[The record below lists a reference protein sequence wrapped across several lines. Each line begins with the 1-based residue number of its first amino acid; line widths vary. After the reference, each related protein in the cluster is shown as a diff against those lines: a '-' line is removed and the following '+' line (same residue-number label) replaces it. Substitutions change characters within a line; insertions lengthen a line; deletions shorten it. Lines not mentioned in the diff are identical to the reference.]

1 MGGKMIYVMGIG
13 PGSREAM
20 TFEVMEAI
28 EKSDVIVG
36 YKTYIDLIKDL
47 VSHKEIVSNGMK
59 QEIDRVRKAVEISG
73 TGKTVAVISSGDA
86 GVYGM
91 AGLVLEMANG
101 EDVKVISG
109 ITASTAAAAVLGAPL
124 MHDFCHI
131 SLSDLLTPLELI
143 YKRVELAAQADFVI
157 CIYNPR
163 SKGRPEYLKNSFEI
177 MKKHKSGSTPVGVV
191 RNVYRDNQEINIC
204 TLDTIDFEIVDMT
217 SIVIVGNSS
226 TYIKDGKIITKR
238 GYHLKQNYTEKNL
251 EA

>member
-1 MGGKMIYVMGIG
+1 MGDKMIYVIGIG

-20 TFEVMEAI
+20 TFEAMEAI

-36 YKTYIDLIKDL
+36 YKTYIDLIMDL

-59 QEIDRVRKAVEISG
+59 QEIDRVKKAVEISG

-86 GVYGM
+86 GIYGM

-163 SKGRPEYLKNSFEI
+163 SKGRPEYLKNSFEVI
-177 MKKHKSGSTPVGVV
+177 KKYKSGTTPVGVV

-226 TYIKDGKIITKR
+226 TYIKDDKIITKR